1 MKFECGDLERAF
13 AVPELMHEAR
23 EHLRDCAACRREYRL
38 WNEISSVSK
47 ELHEEWETPQ
57 LWPAIRQKMQA
68 EPPKR
73 NPGWSDWKVWT
84 LVACTAAA
92 FLVLIW
98 LNYAP
103 QRQAD
108 QQADNRDF
116 LTEQALQDVER
127 NEEAYRKSI
136 DRLYQL
142 ARPELANAAS
152 ARAVNYRERLMLL
165 DDAISDVRD
174 NLDRNRFNASLQ
186 AQLATLY
193 QRKQHA
199 LEELVKHEQ
208 NN

>member
-23 EHLRDCAACRREYRL
+23 EHLRGCAACRREYRL

-47 ELHEEWETPQ
+47 ELHEEWDTPQ
-57 LWPAIRQKMQA
+57 LWPAIKSAIDA
-68 EPPKR
+68 EAPKR
-73 NPGWSDWKVWT
+73 SSRSSDWKLWT
-84 LVACTAAA
+84 IAACTAAA
-92 FLVLIW
+92 CALLIW
-98 LNYAP
+98 INYAP
-103 QRQAD
+103 QRPIERA
-108 QQADNRDF
+108 ADNRDF

-127 NEEAYRKSI
+127 TEEAYRKSI

-142 ARPELANAAS
+142 AQPHLTNAAS
-152 ARAVNYRERLMLL
+152 AREVNYREELMVL
-165 DDAISDVRD
+165 DDAISDVRG
-174 NLDRNRFNASLQ
+174 NLERNRFNASLQ

-193 QRKQHA
+193 RRKQHA

>member
-13 AVPELMHEAR
+13 AVPELMREAR

-57 LWPAIRQKMQA
+57 LWPAIRQKIQL
-68 EPPKR
+68 EPR
-73 NPGWSDWKVWT
+73 TQTAWWSDWKVWT

-92 FLVLIW
+92 FIVLMW

-103 QRQAD
+103 HRQAE

-142 ARPELANAAS
+142 AQPDLANAAS

-186 AQLATLY
+186 AHLATLY
-193 QRKQHA
+193 QQKQHA

>member
-13 AVPELMHEAR
+13 AVPELMQEAR

-68 EPPKR
+68 EPGRR
-73 NPGWSDWKVWT
+73 NPWWSDWKVWT
-84 LVACTAAA
+84 LAACTAAA
-92 FLVLIW
+92 FVVLIW
-98 LNYAP
+98 INYAP
-103 QRQAD
+103 QSHAEQEAN
-108 QQADNRDF
+108 NRDF

-136 DRLYQL
+136 ERLYQL
-142 ARPELANAAS
+142 AQPHLANAAS
-152 ARAVNYRERLMLL
+152 ARAVNYREELLLL
-165 DDAISDVRD
+165 DDAISDVRG

-193 QRKQHA
+193 RQKQRA